1 MEIVVETAKRE
12 EMLRK
17 LQNYNFA
24 AYDLN
29 LYLDTHPHDKKALE
43 MFKEVTCKAKEAYVE
58 FQKAFGP
65 LTAMDNT
72 QDVWAWG
79 DNPWPW
85 DFQ

>member
-1 MEIVVETAKRE
+1 MEFVVETNRRE
-12 EMLRK
+12 EMLKK
-17 LQNYNFA
+17 LQSYHFA

-43 MFKEVTCKAKEAYVE
+43 MFREVTCKAKEAYVAFMKE
-58 FQKAFGP
+58 FGP

-72 QDVWAWG
+72 QDEWEWLE
-79 DNPWPW
+79 NPWPW